1 MCKICRNSQSWLTEI
16 CQSNHFRAQIS
27 WSEASCC
34 TLQIHWTK
42 HRVRFLQNNIR
53 LMRKSKALPMEA
65 ALMVLLLAALGLLK
79 VATATT
85 TILPFRSFH
94 VMRSWKNS
102 LKLIRS
108 SNALKLI
115 KNALN
120 REFWRTTTSKMDK
133 RIRKKAR
140 REKALQIK
148 IYWLWQTMT
157 VTPETSGKAPRP
169 VNRRIWLLTA
179 SQATD
184 KASQWKATP
193 ATRANWAYK
202 RQIPLSVRH
211 WYAKMKWPKV
221 YTTRITRVHIN
232 QFQKTKWNMKYS
244 TARKAS
250 CHPKSPT
257 ILCTTCPSTYM
268 TRSDPKQAL
277 FSKSTHTQSF
287 L

>member
-1 MCKICRNSQSWLTEI
+1 
-16 CQSNHFRAQIS
+16 
-27 WSEASCC
+27 
-34 TLQIHWTK
+34 
-42 HRVRFLQNNIR
+42 
-53 LMRKSKALPMEA
+53 MRKSKALPKA
-65 ALMVLLLAALGLLK
+65 AP
-79 VATATT
+79 ATT
-85 TILPFRSFH
+85 RILQRQSSHVNNCYKNWLRLTRSYY
-94 VMRSWKNS
+94 
-102 LKLIRS
+102 
-108 SNALKLI
+108 ALKLI
-115 KNALN
+115 KSALS
-120 REFWRTTTSKMDK
+120 REFWRRTLSKMVK